1 MPAKGQKRKNQI
13 IDAAKEMFIERG
25 YQSTHIGEI
34 CDNLDIARGTVYQ
47 YFGNKREIVYSILE
61 SLEEKIEDIFDSDDL
76 VEFIKSDPTGDE
88 ISQFIRKKFSKCVS
102 AVIEEPIVIMLM
114 YKEIVGLDEDVTER
128 TERFVNNVI
137 KIIAK
142 DLAELSKKGIYRQDI
157 DPLLTSL
164 LIFGS
169 VQLLI
174 HEYRRKG
181 KDILDNNVVQSV
193 VDMIMKGMMP

>member
-1 MPAKGQKRKNQI
+1 MPAKGQKRKSQI
-13 IDAAKEMFIERG
+13 IDAAKAMFIERG

-76 VEFIKSDPTGDE
+76 EEFVKSDPTGDE
-88 ISQFIRKKFSKCVS
+88 ISQFIRKKFSNCVS
-102 AVIEEPIVIMLM
+102 AVIAEPIVIMLM
-114 YKEIVGLDEDVTER
+114 YKEIVGLDDDVTER
-128 TERFVNNVI
+128 TERFVDNVI
-137 KIIAK
+137 KILAK
-142 DLAELSKKGIYRQDI
+142 DLAELSKKGIYRENI
-157 DPLLTSL
+157 DPQLTSL

>member
-13 IDAAKEMFIERG
+13 IDAAKVMFIERG

-76 VEFIKSDPTGDE
+76 EEFVKSSPTGEE
-88 ISQFIRKKFSKCVS
+88 ISQFIRKKFSNCVS

-114 YKEIVGLDEDVTER
+114 YKEIIGLDDDVTER
-128 TERFVNNVI
+128 TERFVDNII

-157 DPLLTSL
+157 DPQLTSL

-181 KDILDNNVVQSV
+181 KDILDNNVVQNV

>member
-88 ISQFIRKKFSKCVS
+88 ISQFIRKKFSNCVS

-114 YKEIVGLDEDVTER
+114 YKEIIGLDEDVTER
-128 TERFVNNVI
+128 TERFVDNVI

>member
-76 VEFIKSDPTGDE
+76 IEFVKSDPTGDE

-128 TERFVNNVI
+128 TERFVDNVI

>member
-1 MPAKGQKRKNQI
+1 MPAKVQKRKNQI

-76 VEFIKSDPTGDE
+76 EEFIKSDPTGDE
-88 ISQFIRKKFSKCVS
+88 ISEFIRNKFSKCVS

-128 TERFVNNVI
+128 TERFVDNVI

-142 DLAELSKKGIYRQDI
+142 DLTELSKKGIYRQNI

>member
-13 IDAAKEMFIERG
+13 IDAAKVMFIERG

-76 VEFIKSDPTGDE
+76 EEFVKSDPSGDE
-88 ISQFIRKKFSKCVS
+88 ISQFIRNKFSNCVS

-114 YKEIVGLDEDVTER
+114 YKEIVGLDDDVTER
-128 TERFVNNVI
+128 TERFVDNVI
-137 KIIAK
+137 KILAK
-142 DLAELSKKGIYRQDI
+142 DLAELSKKGIYRQNI
-157 DPLLTSL
+157 DPQLTSL

-181 KDILDNNVVQSV
+181 KDILDNNVIQSV

>member
-88 ISQFIRKKFSKCVS
+88 ISQFIRKKFSNCVS

-128 TERFVNNVI
+128 TERFVDNVI

-142 DLAELSKKGIYRQDI
+142 DLAELSNKGIYRRDI

>member
-88 ISQFIRKKFSKCVS
+88 ISQFIRKKFSNCVS

-128 TERFVNNVI
+128 TERFVDNVI

>member
-13 IDAAKEMFIERG
+13 IDAAKVMFIERG

-76 VEFIKSDPTGDE
+76 EEFVKSDPSGDE
-88 ISQFIRKKFSKCVS
+88 ISQFIRNKFSNCVS

-114 YKEIVGLDEDVTER
+114 YKEIVGLDDDVTER
-128 TERFVNNVI
+128 TERFVDNVI
-137 KIIAK
+137 KILAK
-142 DLAELSKKGIYRQDI
+142 DLAELSKKGIYRQNI
-157 DPLLTSL
+157 DPQLTSL

>member
-88 ISQFIRKKFSKCVS
+88 ISQFIRKKFSNCVS

-114 YKEIVGLDEDVTER
+114 YKEIIGLDEDVTER
-128 TERFVNNVI
+128 TERFVDNVI

-142 DLAELSKKGIYRQDI
+142 DLAELSKKGIYRRDI

>member
-128 TERFVNNVI
+128 TERFVDNVI

>member
-13 IDAAKEMFIERG
+13 INAAKVMFIERG

-76 VEFIKSDPTGDE
+76 EEFIKSDPTGDE
-88 ISQFIRKKFSKCVS
+88 ISQFIRKKFSNCVS

-114 YKEIVGLDEDVTER
+114 YKEIVGLDDDVTER
-128 TERFVNNVI
+128 TERFVDNVI

-142 DLAELSKKGIYRQDI
+142 DLSELSKKGIYRQDI
-157 DPLLTSL
+157 DPMLTSL

>member
-76 VEFIKSDPTGDE
+76 IEFVKSDPTGDE

-102 AVIEEPIVIMLM
+102 AVIGEPIVIMLM

-128 TERFVNNVI
+128 TERFVDNVI

>member
-88 ISQFIRKKFSKCVS
+88 ISDFIRKKFSNCVS

-114 YKEIVGLDEDVTER
+114 YKEIIGLDEDVTER
-128 TERFVNNVI
+128 TERFVDNVI

>member
-1 MPAKGQKRKNQI
+1 
-13 IDAAKEMFIERG
+13 
-25 YQSTHIGEI
+25 
-34 CDNLDIARGTVYQ
+34 
-47 YFGNKREIVYSILE
+47 
-61 SLEEKIEDIFDSDDL
+61 
-76 VEFIKSDPTGDE
+76 
-88 ISQFIRKKFSKCVS
+88 
-102 AVIEEPIVIMLM
+102 MLM

-128 TERFVNNVI
+128 TERFVDNVI

>member
-13 IDAAKEMFIERG
+13 IDAAKVMFIERG

-76 VEFIKSDPTGDE
+76 EEFVKSNPTGEE
-88 ISQFIRKKFSKCVS
+88 ISQFIRKKFSNCVS
-102 AVIEEPIVIMLM
+102 AVIDEPIVIMLM
-114 YKEIVGLDEDVTER
+114 YKEIVGLDDDVTER
-128 TERFVNNVI
+128 TERFVDNII

-157 DPLLTSL
+157 DPQLTSL

-181 KDILDNNVVQSV
+181 KDILDNNVVQNV

>member
-88 ISQFIRKKFSKCVS
+88 ISQFIRKKFSNCVS
-102 AVIEEPIVIMLM
+102 AVIDEPIVIMLM
-114 YKEIVGLDEDVTER
+114 YKEIVGLDDDVTER
-128 TERFVNNVI
+128 TERFVDNVI
-137 KIIAK
+137 KILAK
-142 DLAELSKKGIYRQDI
+142 DLAELSKKGIYRQNI
-157 DPLLTSL
+157 DPQLTSL

>member
-1 MPAKGQKRKNQI
+1 MPAKGQKRKSQI
-13 IDAAKEMFIERG
+13 IDAAKAMFIERG

-76 VEFIKSDPTGDE
+76 EEFVKSDPTGDE
-88 ISQFIRKKFSKCVS
+88 ISQFIRKKFSNCVS
-102 AVIEEPIVIMLM
+102 AVIAEPIVIMLM
-114 YKEIVGLDEDVTER
+114 YKEIVGLDDDVTER
-128 TERFVNNVI
+128 TERFVDNVI
-137 KIIAK
+137 KILAK
-142 DLAELSKKGIYRQDI
+142 DLAELSKKGIYRENI
-157 DPLLTSL
+157 DPQLTSL

-181 KDILDNNVVQSV
+181 KDILDNNVVQRV

>member
-1 MPAKGQKRKNQI
+1 
-13 IDAAKEMFIERG
+13 MFIERG

-128 TERFVNNVI
+128 TERFVDNVI

>member
-88 ISQFIRKKFSKCVS
+88 ISQFIRKKFSNCVS

-128 TERFVNNVI
+128 TERFVDNVI

-142 DLAELSKKGIYRQDI
+142 DLAELSKKGIYRRDI